1 MTDAAKPAHQPIRVI
16 LVGGFLGAGK
26 TTLLRQAGRK
36 LAAQGKRVGIV
47 TNDQAQ
53 NLVDTEML
61 RREGF
66 GVEEVAGGCFCCRFS
81 DLLGSSKKLLESYKP
96 DVLLCEPVGSCT
108 DLAATV
114 LRPMQQFLKGRLEV
128 APYSVLVDPHRL
140 KQIVD
145 QGSRSPFSDKVLY
158 IYNKQLEEA
167 DVIVL
172 NKADALPPEA
182 FEALRAKLASAFPR
196 ATVLTLSAL
205 NEHGLDTWLEHVHAQ
220 APAGQRSIH
229 VNYDVYAEG
238 EAELGWLNAAV
249 RLRSAAPVAWKPIA
263 LDLLKA
269 LKDAFHAR
277 GAEVAHVKLS
287 LSAPGHA
294 LTGNLTSTSGHPFL
308 LVQGTAEAPS
318 SEALLILNARVQ
330 SSPEALKQDVEATL
344 QTGLPNALLK
354 EIERLDCFSPSRPV
368 PEHHVPPPE
377 PCSVGAENPCGI
389 IRDIFKPK
397 QKQPNA

>member
-1 MTDAAKPAHQPIRVI
+1 MTQAATSPVRVI

-26 TTLLRQAGRK
+26 TTLLRQAGRA

-53 NLVDTEML
+53 NLVDTELL

-81 DLLGSSKKLLESYKP
+81 DLLGSSKRLLESYKP

-114 LRPMQQFLKGRLEV
+114 LRPMQQFLKGRLDV
-128 APYSVLVDPHRL
+128 APYSVLVDPQRL
-140 KQIVD
+140 KQMLE
-145 QGSRSPFSDKVLY
+145 QGKRSPLSDKVLY

-167 DVIVL
+167 DLIVL
-172 NKADALPPEA
+172 NKVDALPAEA
-182 FEALRAKLASAFPR
+182 FEALRKRLSDAFPR
-196 ATVLTLSAL
+196 ANVLALSAL
-205 NEHGLDTWLEHVHAQ
+205 NEQGLGAWLDAVHMQ

-249 RLRSAAPVAWKPIA
+249 RLRAANPVAWKPVA

-269 LKDAFHAR
+269 LKDAFHER
-277 GAEVAHVKLS
+277 SAEVAHVKLS
-287 LSAPGHA
+287 LTAPGHA

-308 LVQGTAEAPS
+308 MVQGTAEAPS
-318 SEALLILNARVQ
+318 TEALLILNARVQ
-330 SSPEALKQDVEATL
+330 TTPEALREAVEATL
-344 QTGLPNALLK
+344 ETGLPRRLLK

-377 PCSVGAENPCGI
+377 PCNVGAENPCGI

-397 QKQPNA
+397 KKQANA